1 MTKILTKGRFQAL
14 EEKIRKLVIK
24 QFLSFQM
31 NLREIGTLYVEL
43 ERHWTKIQALLKLE
57 VSFRASN
64 YHMSLSK
71 CT

>member
-1 MTKILTKGRFQAL
+1 
-14 EEKIRKLVIK
+14 
-24 QFLSFQM
+24 M

-71 CT
+71 CTWGSLTLSLDLSRVFLCPLEHK